1 MNSSNERIQ
10 FCQRLQKALSDAEY
24 SQDSPTQLAREF
36 NLRFAGNPVTV
47 HAARKW
53 LQGESIPTQEKLR
66 ALAEWL
72 EVPAE
77 WLRFGSVEGKG
88 AGASDQSAS
97 LTPADIKLINLIKQ
111 LDEHHQ
117 AIVNEIVRALVR
129 TTRKK

>member
-1 MNSSNERIQ
+1 MNSSNERIE
-10 FCQRLQKALSDAEY
+10 FCKRLQKALNDAEY

-72 EVPAE
+72 DVPAE

-88 AGASDQSAS
+88 ASSQSAL
-97 LTPADIKLINLIKQ
+97 LTPADIKLLNIIKQ

>member
-1 MNSSNERIQ
+1 MNSSNERIE
-10 FCQRLQKALSDAEY
+10 FCKRLQKALGDAEY

-36 NLRFAGNPVTV
+36 NLRFSGNPVTV

-72 EVPAE
+72 DVPAD
-77 WLRFGSVEGKG
+77 WLRFGSIEGKN
-88 AGASDQSAS
+88 AGDQSAL

-117 AIVNEIVRALVR
+117 AILSEIVRALVR